1 MDYIPGD
8 EDQHGLA
15 LKTGQVVEVLEQ
27 LTAANRCFV
36 RSTAITGE
44 IEHGWIPA
52 SLLEPVEQP
61 AVQHISDED
70 DATDHGHMKQSRVKS
85 VLFTD
90 SNSQQVR
97 SQHCCWLVADH
108 TAMHGCSE
116 LHY

>member
-36 RSTAITGE
+36 RSTGITGE

-52 SLLEPVEQP
+52 SLLEPDEQP
-61 AVQHISDED
+61 AVQHSDED
-70 DATDHGHMKQSRVKS
+70 DATDHGHLKQSRVKS

-90 SNSQQVR
+90 SNSQHPSKCHPRKVSPEQRERGTGEDKVR
-97 SQHCCWLVADH
+97 
-108 TAMHGCSE
+108 
-116 LHY
+116 